1 MKYNKIE
8 KQYYNENAEISADSM
23 LMENEKV
30 LWRGK
35 PLKSAFVINSIMP
48 LAPFAIFWLL
58 IDTIIITNSV
68 MSGAFE
74 EMGLFMVV
82 FFAIH
87 LFPVWL
93 WISNCLTS
101 FRRWKNTEYIVTD
114 KRILLRSGF
123 IGVDYQ
129 NIYYKDIKDVSLKVG
144 IVDNLLNVGDIY
156 IHGTGAIVNNRAV
169 KGNTIMYDIKNPYET
184 FKTIQKIVLDIQ
196 TDMNYP
202 NDLRPK
208 ENHGYNTEYKG

>member
-1 MKYNKIE
+1 MGITTTWGEAINLV
-8 KQYYNENAEISADSM
+8 ENFKV
-23 LMENEKV
+23 EKV
-30 LWRGK
+30 IFNCGEFNDLE
-35 PLKSAFVINSIMP
+35 LELIN
-48 LAPFAIFWLL
+48 LL
-58 IDTIIITNSV
+58 
-68 MSGAFE
+68 E
-74 EMGLFMVV
+74 K
-82 FFAIH
+82 
-87 LFPVWL
+87 
-93 WISNCLTS
+93 
-101 FRRWKNTEYIVTD
+101 KNIP
-114 KRILLRSGF
+114 
-123 IGVDYQ
+123 
-129 NIYYKDIKDVSLKVG
+129 YYKDIKDVSLKVG